1 MKKTTLSLALLLSL
15 TGCASVVNIPEP
27 EEPQAITTP
36 AAKEFNTLLP
46 PANGPVVAAVYGFT
60 DKTGQRK
67 PSERMANIS
76 FAVTQGAEVWVIK
89 ALQEIGNGQWFKVV
103 ERVGLDNLTKERQII
118 RQARESVGD
127 TRQLKPMMFAGII
140 IEGGIIGYDSNT
152 LTGGAGARY
161 LGIGAST
168 QYRQD
173 VVTVTMRAIS
183 VQTGEVLTSVS
194 TTKTIIST
202 GTSFT
207 VFRFFDMGTR
217 SLETEVGNSVN
228 EPVNYAVRAAIE
240 QAVVELVKDGAR
252 KGLWAFKQPVVMQ
265 PTPAELPKEEIKPVP
280 EAVSIPATVE
290 EKKNELVQKDPQ
302 AKAVEATA
310 PAPLQSAD
318 RKDTTGNQAGPQ
330 TDRKSET
337 KKRTVTSIG
346 QSNVRETNVA
356 GSTILVVLA
365 AGQSVLVLDEKDQLF
380 FVETESGKKG
390 WVGKDA
396 VK

>member
-1 MKKTTLSLALLLSL
+1 MKTTILSLAVVLGLS
-15 TGCASVVNIPEP
+15 GCASIIHIPEP
-27 EEPQAITTP
+27 EQPQAITTP
-36 AAKEFNTLLP
+36 ASKEFNTLP
-46 PANGPVVAAVYGFT
+46 PPVNGPVVAAVYGFT

-67 PSERMANIS
+67 PSEKMANIS

-89 ALQEIGNGQWFKVV
+89 ALQEIGGGQWFKVV

-183 VQTGEVLTSVS
+183 VQTGEALTSVS

-202 GTSFT
+202 GSSFT
-207 VFRFFDMGTR
+207 VFKFFDTGTR

-240 QAVVELVKDGAR
+240 QAVVELVKDGDR
-252 KGLWAFKQPVVMQ
+252 KGLWKFKHP
-265 PTPAELPKEEIKPVP
+265 LPEKEEIKI
-280 EAVSIPATVE
+280 EGYNN
-290 EKKNELVQKDPQ
+290 KVQQ
-302 AKAVEATA
+302 
-310 PAPLQSAD
+310 
-318 RKDTTGNQAGPQ
+318 
-330 TDRKSET
+330 
-337 KKRTVTSIG
+337 
-346 QSNVRETNVA
+346 
-356 GSTILVVLA
+356 
-365 AGQSVLVLDEKDQLF
+365 
-380 FVETESGKKG
+380 
-390 WVGKDA
+390 
-396 VK
+396 

>member
-1 MKKTTLSLALLLSL
+1 MKTAILSLAVVLGLS
-15 TGCASVVNIPEP
+15 GCASITYIPEP
-27 EEPQAITTP
+27 DEPQAITTP
-36 AAKEFNTLLP
+36 AAKEFNTLPP

-89 ALQEIGNGQWFKVV
+89 ALQEIGGGQWFKVV

-127 TRQLKPMMFAGII
+127 TRQLKPMMFAGVIV
-140 IEGGIIGYDSNT
+140 EGGIIGYDSNT

-183 VQTGEVLTSVS
+183 VQTGEVLLSVS

-202 GTSFT
+202 GSSFT
-207 VFRFFDMGTR
+207 VFKFFDTGTR
-217 SLETEVGNSVN
+217 SLETEIGNSVN

-252 KGLWAFKQPVVMQ
+252 KGLWAFRQPMAA
-265 PTPAELPKEEIKPVP
+265 TPV
-280 EAVSIPATVE
+280 
-290 EKKNELVQKDPQ
+290 
-302 AKAVEATA
+302 AVEA
-310 PAPLQSAD
+310 PKPEV
-318 RKDTTGNQAGPQ
+318 
-330 TDRKSET
+330 KSEVKPEVKPEPALVKEEPKIDES
-337 KKRTVTSIG
+337 KKKDSVIEPPVIPVVKKTGKIVDWVNI
-346 QSNVRETNVA
+346 RETQY
-356 GSTILVVLA
+356 GPIKTLIKLQP
-365 AGQSVLVLDEKDQLF
+365 GIE
-380 FVETESGKKG
+380 VEVIELEPWWAKVRFSGKEG
-390 WVGKDA
+390 WIPRQYIKVQQ
-396 VK
+396 

>member
-1 MKKTTLSLALLLSL
+1 
-15 TGCASVVNIPEP
+15 
-27 EEPQAITTP
+27 
-36 AAKEFNTLLP
+36 
-46 PANGPVVAAVYGFT
+46 VVAAVYGFT

-89 ALQEIGNGQWFKVV
+89 ALQEIGGGQWFKVV

-127 TRQLKPMMFAGII
+127 TRQLKPMMFAGVIV
-140 IEGGIIGYDSNT
+140 EGGIIGYDSNT

-183 VQTGEVLTSVS
+183 VQTGEVLLSVS

-202 GTSFT
+202 GSSFT
-207 VFRFFDMGTR
+207 VFKFFDTGTR
-217 SLETEVGNSVN
+217 SLETEIGNSVN

-252 KGLWAFKQPVVMQ
+252 KGLWAFRQ
-265 PTPAELPKEEIKPVP
+265 PTAATPV
-280 EAVSIPATVE
+280 
-290 EKKNELVQKDPQ
+290 
-302 AKAVEATA
+302 AVEA
-310 PAPLQSAD
+310 PKPEVKPEPVVVKEEPKPVVVKEEPKIDESKK
-318 RKDTTGNQAGPQ
+318 KDSVIEPPVIPVVKKTGKIVDWVN
-330 TDRKSET
+330 
-337 KKRTVTSIG
+337 I
-346 QSNVRETNVA
+346 RETQYGPIKTLFKLQPGIEVEVIELEA
-356 GSTILVVLA
+356 WWAKVRFS
-365 AGQSVLVLDEKDQLF
+365 EK
-380 FVETESGKKG
+380 EG
-390 WVGKDA
+390 WIPRQYIKVQ
-396 VK
+396 

>member
-1 MKKTTLSLALLLSL
+1 MKKTILSLATVLALS
-15 TGCASVVNIPEP
+15 GCASVVNIPEP
-27 EEPQAITTP
+27 DEPQVVVNTN
-36 AAKEFNTLLP
+36 KEFNTLPP

-67 PSERMANIS
+67 PSERLANIS

-89 ALQEIGNGQWFKVV
+89 ALQEVGDGQWFKVV

-173 VVTVTMRAIS
+173 VVTVTMRATS
-183 VQTGEVLTSVS
+183 VQTGEVLLSVS

-202 GTSFT
+202 GSSFT
-207 VFRFFDMGTR
+207 VFKFFDVGTR
-217 SLETEVGNSVN
+217 SLETEVGNSIN

-240 QAVVELVKDGAR
+240 QAVVEMVKEGSR
-252 KGLWAFKQPVVMQ
+252 KGLWAFKQPVVIQ
-265 PTPAELPKEEIKPVP
+265 PTPVELPKEEIKPVS
-280 EAVSIPATVE
+280 EVVSIPATVK

-318 RKDTTGNQAGPQ
+318 RKDTTGTQTEPQ
-330 TDRKSET
+330 TDRKPET